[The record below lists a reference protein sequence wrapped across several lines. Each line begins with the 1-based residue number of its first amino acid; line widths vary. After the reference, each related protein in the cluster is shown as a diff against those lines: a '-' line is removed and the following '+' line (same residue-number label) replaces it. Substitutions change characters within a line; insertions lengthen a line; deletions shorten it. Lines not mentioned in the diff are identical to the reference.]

1 MSILT
6 VENLFHSYGGRD
18 IFEDVSFRL
27 LKGEHIGL
35 VGANGEGKSTF
46 MKIITNTLEPDEG
59 RILWSNKVSTG
70 YLDQHAILQ
79 DGESIR
85 EALRHAFDSLFE
97 IENTINE
104 YYTKMCDCTEEE
116 MNDMLEKI
124 GEMQDTLEH
133 HDFYLI
139 DSKIEEV
146 ASALGVTDFGLESKV
161 NELSGGQ
168 RTKVLLV
175 KLLLEKP
182 DILLLDEPTNYLD
195 EEHIDWLKT
204 YLKNYENAFI
214 LISHDIPFLNDVVN
228 IIYHVDNCK
237 LTRYVGNYDEFE
249 RIYEMNQRHL
259 EAAFERQQKEIERL
273 EDFVARNKARV
284 ATRGM
289 ANSRVK
295 KLEKMERIT
304 LNQEKPKPTFDFK
317 YGKTPSKTLF
327 ETNDLVIGYDQPLS
341 SPMNLVLE
349 KGKKVAIIGA
359 NGLGKSTLL
368 KSLLGII
375 PAIDGK
381 VHLGENLEIGYF
393 EQEAPKSTKTCI
405 DDLWDEFPALT
416 QYEVRSALAR
426 CGLTTDQIESRV
438 NVLSG
443 GEQAKLRL
451 CKILNRPSNI
461 LVLDEPT
468 NHLDQDA
475 KDELQKALKSYQGT
489 ILLVCHERE
498 FYEEVVEDVWNLQD
512 LSIKK

>member
-1 MSILT
+1 M
-6 VENLFHSYGGRD
+6 
-18 IFEDVSFRL
+18 
-27 LKGEHIGL
+27 
-35 VGANGEGKSTF
+35 
-46 MKIITNTLEPDEG
+46 
-59 RILWSNKVSTG
+59 
-70 YLDQHAILQ
+70 
-79 DGESIR
+79 
-85 EALRHAFDSLFE
+85 
-97 IENTINE
+97 
-104 YYTKMCDCTEEE
+104 
-116 MNDMLEKI
+116 
-124 GEMQDTLEH
+124 
-133 HDFYLI
+133 
-139 DSKIEEV
+139 
-146 ASALGVTDFGLESKV
+146 
-161 NELSGGQ
+161 
-168 RTKVLLV
+168 
-175 KLLLEKP
+175 
-182 DILLLDEPTNYLD
+182 D